1 MADNNSFS
9 ISKKGY
15 NCEEVDEYVSFTRQ
29 SEVQLRESYASL
41 QEKHDALH
49 EENIKLRKDC
59 TALALALQKLRET
72 ETDPIEEGDEAGNLR
87 EENVAL
93 KAEIEE
99 LKAELEIAHQ
109 EGKEVANFYSNTAS
123 KMIEEVAQIVQKF
136 EKDAQR
142 KADAITAAARLEQEK
157 AILIKEQV
165 NHEVRSLMS
174 MLDSFAKDTESEST
188 VEVIDE
194 TDEDEK

>member
-15 NCEEVDEYVSFTRQ
+15 NCAEVDEYISYARQ
-29 SEVQLRESYASL
+29 SETQLRESYASL
-41 QEKHDALH
+41 QEKYDALH
-49 EENIKLRKDC
+49 EENTKLRKDC

-72 ETDPIEEGDEAGNLR
+72 PLSEESREDAALR
-87 EENVAL
+87 EENIAL
-93 KAEIEE
+93 RAENEA
-99 LKAELEIAHQ
+99 LKAELEIAREQ
-109 EGKEVANFYSNTAS
+109 GTETANFYGNTAT
-123 KMIEEVAQIVQKF
+123 KMIEEVAQVVQKF

-142 KADAITAAARLEQEK
+142 KAEAITAAARLEQEK
-157 AILIKEQV
+157 VKLIREQV

-174 MLDSFAKDTESEST
+174 MLGSFAKDTENESA

-194 TDEDEK
+194 EETE

>member
-15 NCEEVDEYVSFTRQ
+15 TCTEVDEYVSCARQ
-29 SEVQLRESYASL
+29 AETQLRESYASL
-41 QEKHDALH
+41 QEKYDALA
-49 EENIKLRKDC
+49 EENSKMRKDC
-59 TALALALQKLRET
+59 TALAVALQKLREAPLLQ
-72 ETDPIEEGDEAGNLR
+72 DSKQAADALR
-87 EENVAL
+87 EENEAL
-93 KAEIEE
+93 KAENAE
-99 LKAELEIAHQ
+99 LKAELEIARK
-109 EGKEVANFYSNTAS
+109 EGTEVAKFYGNTAS

-157 AILIKEQV
+157 AILMKEQV

-174 MLDSFAKDTESEST
+174 MLGSFANDTQKENA

-194 TDEDEK
+194 EETE

>member
-15 NCEEVDEYVSFTRQ
+15 NCAEVDEYISCARQ
-29 SEVQLRESYASL
+29 SETQLRESYASL
-41 QEKHDALH
+41 QEKYDALA
-49 EENIKLRKDC
+49 EENSKMRKDC
-59 TALALALQKLRET
+59 TALALALQKLREAALS
-72 ETDPIEEGDEAGNLR
+72 EDVKEADSLHK
-87 EENVAL
+87 ENAAL
-93 KAEIEE
+93 KAENEE
-99 LKAELEIAHQ
+99 LKAELEIARK
-109 EGKEVANFYSNTAS
+109 EGTEVAKFYGNTAS

-157 AILIKEQV
+157 ANLIKEQV

-174 MLDSFAKDTESEST
+174 MLGSFAKDTEKESA

-194 TDEDEK
+194 EETE

>member
-15 NCEEVDEYVSFTRQ
+15 TCTEVDEYVSCARQ
-29 SEVQLRESYASL
+29 AETQLRESYASL
-41 QEKHDALH
+41 QEKYDALA
-49 EENIKLRKDC
+49 EENSKMRKDC
-59 TALALALQKLRET
+59 TALAVALQKLREAPLSQDSKQA
-72 ETDPIEEGDEAGNLR
+72 TDALR
-87 EENVAL
+87 EENEAL
-93 KAEIEE
+93 KAENAE
-99 LKAELEIAHQ
+99 LKAELEIARK
-109 EGKEVANFYSNTAS
+109 EGTEVAKFYGNTAS

-157 AILIKEQV
+157 AILMKEQV

-174 MLDSFAKDTESEST
+174 MLGSFANDTQKENA

-194 TDEDEK
+194 EETE

>member
-15 NCEEVDEYVSFTRQ
+15 NCAEVDEYVSCARQ
-29 SEVQLRESYASL
+29 AETQLRESYASL
-41 QEKHDALH
+41 QEKYDALA
-49 EENIKLRKDC
+49 EENSKMRKDC
-59 TALALALQKLRET
+59 TALALALQKLREAPLT
-72 ETDPIEEGDEAGNLR
+72 EDGKEAEKLR
-87 EENVAL
+87 EDNEAL
-93 KAEIEE
+93 KAENEE
-99 LKAELEIAHQ
+99 LKAELEIARK
-109 EGKEVANFYSNTAS
+109 EGTEVAKFYGNTAS

-157 AILIKEQV
+157 ANLIKEQV

-174 MLDSFAKDTESEST
+174 MLGTFAKDTENESA

-194 TDEDEK
+194 EETE

>member
-15 NCEEVDEYVSFTRQ
+15 TCTEVDEYVSCARQ
-29 SEVQLRESYASL
+29 AETQLRESYASL
-41 QEKHDALH
+41 QEKYDALA
-49 EENIKLRKDC
+49 EENSKMRKDC
-59 TALALALQKLRET
+59 TALAVALQKLREAPLSQ
-72 ETDPIEEGDEAGNLR
+72 DSKQADALC
-87 EENVAL
+87 EENEAL
-93 KAEIEE
+93 KAENAE
-99 LKAELEIAHQ
+99 LKAELEIARK
-109 EGKEVANFYSNTAS
+109 EGTEVAKFYGNTAS

-157 AILIKEQV
+157 AILMKEQV

-174 MLDSFAKDTESEST
+174 MLGSFANDTQKENA

-194 TDEDEK
+194 EETE

>member
-9 ISKKGY
+9 ISRKGY
-15 NCEEVDEYVSFTRQ
+15 NCAEVDEYISYASQ
-29 SEVQLRESYASL
+29 SETQLRESYASL

-49 EENIKLRKDC
+49 EENSKLRKDC

-72 ETDPIEEGDEAGNLR
+72 AVAEDNTDGNEGLR
-87 EENVAL
+87 EEIAAL
-93 KAEIEE
+93 RAEKEA
-99 LKAELEIAHQ
+99 LTAELAAAREKDGEASDC
-109 EGKEVANFYSNTAS
+109 YSDAAS
-123 KMIEEVAQIVQKF
+123 KMIAEVAQIVQKL

-157 AILIKEQV
+157 AKLIKEQV

-174 MLDSFAKDTESEST
+174 MLVSFADDADEETIVEIIGEEETE
-188 VEVIDE
+188 
-194 TDEDEK
+194 